1 MQQSYVR
8 HKADSFSLKIWN
20 GIEFSYIHCVSEKK
34 HADELF
40 TITSSAE
47 QHFKTFMFPTVVQQG
62 Y

>member
-20 GIEFSYIHCVSEKK
+20 GIEFSYIPCLRKK
-34 HADELF
+34 RAAELF
-40 TITSSAE
+40 TITSSTE
-47 QHFKTFMFPTVVQQG
+47 QHFKTFMFHTVVQQG